1 MSPKRPPLP
10 VIIIVLLALIGTAV
24 YAFLGQ
30 TKNAQAGLLTA
41 SGTVE
46 TDQINISAEL
56 AGKVV
61 EVLANEGDSV
71 KALDVLFK
79 QDDTLLKAQ
88 RTLAAASLDSA
99 NAASVTAS
107 AALDSAKAQYDLAL
121 ITALNDE
128 KSTRTADWS
137 ATNPTEFNQPAWYF
151 NQSEKLTALQGEADA
166 ASTAQAKAEENLKF
180 VQQKAASEGFLAAEE
195 RLAAARASFDTTKAV
210 LDQTS
215 STDQELRDAA
225 QNTYDDAASE
235 LDDAQQAYDDA
246 LTTDGAKDVLQARAE
261 LAVARERASMAA
273 DKVRSLQ
280 TGLNAPK
287 VLAAQKT
294 VEQAQAAAEQAQT
307 AIKQAEANLAVID
320 AQLAKLVITAPSD
333 GIILNRNIQ
342 PGEMATPGAVAFSMA
357 RLDDL
362 TLTVFIPEDRYGEI
376 LLGQQ
381 VDVQVDSF
389 PGETFGA
396 EVIHIADQ
404 AEFTPHNVQTADGR
418 KSTVFAIKLRLTN
431 PEGKLK
437 PGMPA
442 DVTFK

>member
-1 MSPKRPPLP
+1 MVNP
-10 VIIIVLLALIGTAV
+10 
-24 YAFLGQ
+24 
-30 TKNAQAGLLTA
+30 
-41 SGTVE
+41 
-46 TDQINISAEL
+46 
-56 AGKVV
+56 
-61 EVLANEGDSV
+61 
-71 KALDVLFK
+71 
-79 QDDTLLKAQ
+79 
-88 RTLAAASLDSA
+88 A
-99 NAASVTAS
+99 NAHGTLFGI
-107 AALDSAKAQYDLAL
+107 AA
-121 ITALNDE
+121 
-128 KSTRTADWS
+128 
-137 ATNPTEFNQPAWYF
+137 
-151 NQSEKLTALQGEADA
+151 
-166 ASTAQAKAEENLKF
+166 
-180 VQQKAASEGFLAAEE
+180 
-195 RLAAARASFDTTKAV
+195 
-210 LDQTS
+210 
-215 STDQELRDAA
+215 
-225 QNTYDDAASE
+225 
-235 LDDAQQAYDDA
+235 
-246 LTTDGAKDVLQARAE
+246 DGAAKQEFAAKNNLLDFLKDDIR
-261 LAVARERASMAA
+261 
-273 DKVRSLQ
+273 K
-280 TGLNAPK
+280 
-287 VLAAQKT
+287 
-294 VEQAQAAAEQAQT
+294 
-307 AIKQAEANLAVID
+307 AEANLAVID